1 MEQLDLGDVNNAWQ
15 AVAFIASVAVVAAFG
30 WLTMRTKRASDQDV
44 EKAAPVLEAAQKA
57 VDLEPAVKALS
68 AQVADLSDEVAH
80 MTPIVRVRYPLALD
94 HISTLHTAEP
104 ELSTKYPIPRALRE
118 DMES

>member
-1 MEQLDLGDVNNAWQ
+1 MDQLNLGDVNNFWQ

-30 WLTMRTKRASDQDV
+30 WLTMRTKRAADKDE

-57 VDLEPAVKALS
+57 VNLQPAVDALS
-68 AQVADLSDEVAH
+68 IQVAELGQEVAH

-104 ELSTKYPIPRALRE
+104 ELSSRYPIPRALRE
-118 DMES
+118 DMDG